1 MKRLGIFCGLTRLD
15 PAAYDGWEGE
25 CPGCDVDV
33 AEMATLAHR
42 RGFDGVIALTN
53 ALVTR
58 ETMHGVYRDVC
69 ERLEAGDLLLLY
81 YSGHGGQVA
90 DDSGDEPDD
99 LDETLCWWDGEL
111 SDDEIAENLSLIP
124 AGVRVL
130 YVTDSC
136 HAGSNFRGRMKDE
149 RSRMKD
155 DPSSLILHPLS
166 LQRAAAG
173 MRASLLHFGG
183 CADDR
188 YSYGEATGG
197 VFTQALIA
205 SLGKRRQTYYQW
217 FAKAAKRMPKDQTPV
232 LAEWG
237 QGTFGG
243 DLAMT

>member
-25 CPGCDVDV
+25 CPGADVDV
-33 AEMATLAHR
+33 AEMAMLAHR

-53 ALVTR
+53 AMVTR
-58 ETMHGVYRDVC
+58 STVRGAFLDVAG
-69 ERLEAGDLLLLY
+69 RLSSGDLLLLY

-90 DDSGDEPDD
+90 DADGDEPDD

-111 SDDEIAENLSLIP
+111 ADDEIAENLLLIP

-130 YVTDSC
+130 YITDSC
-136 HAGSNFRGRMKDE
+136 HAGSNFRGRG
-149 RSRMKD
+149 
-155 DPSSLILHPLS
+155 PVSLE
-166 LQRAAAG
+166 RAAAG
-173 MRASLLHFGG
+173 MRASLLHFAG